1 MATLLALQV
10 SLAALL
16 SIVVLAGAQPE
27 QVHLSYGYDPSQMT
41 VVWSTPNNS
50 STTVLY
56 GLTPYNLDSS
66 DTGVCW
72 EFTEDNPDGL
82 HYVHMVVL
90 QDLIPGTEYWYVVQS
105 NSYTSELFHF
115 RTMRQGQIWSLSF
128 IVYGDMGRTGGEP
141 SLPALIQEV
150 ASGGYDAILHVG
162 DFAYDLDSDGG
173 VNGDGF
179 MNRIQQLAAY
189 VPYMTCPGNHE
200 SGSNFSQYLN
210 RFAMPYDSSPHWYSW
225 NIGNVHFISYSTEVY
240 FNGWGVEEQY
250 TWLEQDLK
258 DANTPENRAARP
270 WIIAYGHRPM
280 YCSNLDKDD
289 CNAPQPTVRAGLE
302 HLFFTYGVDI
312 ILEAHQHSYERLWPV
327 YNATVTALNYNN
339 PKAPVHLISG
349 TVGCNEAL
357 GECFDPMLGPKGPW
371 SAYRSWSPFRHGYG
385 RLHVVNDTHIYWEQV
400 IASDLNVVDDM
411 WLVQYSHGPFHVE
424 TV

>member
-1 MATLLALQV
+1 MV
-10 SLAALL
+10 SLWLWAC
-16 SIVVLAGAQPE
+16 ILAVAHAQPE

-41 VVWSTPNNS
+41 VVWSTPDNS
-50 STTVLY
+50 SSTVLY

-115 RTMRQGQIWSLSF
+115 RAMRQGQDWGPSL

-258 DANTPENRAARP
+258 DANTPENRTARP

-280 YCSNLDKDD
+280 YCSTVGNDD
-289 CNAPQPTVRAGLE
+289 CTSPQSLVRAGLE
-302 HLFFTYGVDI
+302 TLFYSYGVDVI
-312 ILEAHQHSYERLWPV
+312 FEGHEHAYERMWPV
-327 YNATVTALNYNN
+327 YNETVTADSYDN
-339 PKAPVHLISG
+339 PKAPVHIISG
-349 TVGCNEAL
+349 FAGCNEEY
-357 GECFDPMLGPKGPW
+357 GECFVPMLGARGPW
-371 SAYRSWSPFRHGYG
+371 SALRFWLPLLHGYG
-385 RLHVVNDTHIYWEQV
+385 RLQVVNGTHLHWEQV
-400 IASDLNVVDDM
+400 IAGDM
-411 WLVQYSHGPFHVE
+411 SLLDEIWITQDNHGPFQ
-424 TV
+424 